1 MGHKEVLMNRE
12 LRILI
17 LEDQSTDADLM
28 EYELRKGGIIFS
40 SKRVQTKEEFL
51 RELKVFLPDLI
62 LSDYKLPSF
71 DGSSALEIVREH
83 YSDVPFIFV
92 SGTIGEELAIE
103 TLKGGATDYVLK
115 ERLTRLVPAASR
127 ALREAEDRTARKKAE
142 EQLQKRVK
150 ELEEFYDMAVGRELR
165 MIELLEEIERL
176 KVELKRY
183 GNDNE

>member
-1 MGHKEVLMNRE
+1 MPLNRK

-17 LEDQSTDADLM
+17 LEDQNADADLM

-51 RELKVFLPDLI
+51 KELNTCIPDLI
-62 LSDYKLPSF
+62 LSDYRLPSF
-71 DGSSALEIVREH
+71 DGSSALAIARENFPA
-83 YSDVPFIFV
+83 VPFIFV

-103 TLKGGATDYVLK
+103 TMKSGATDYVLK

-127 ALREAEDRTARKKAE
+127 ALLEAEERTARKKAE

-176 KVELKRY
+176 KEELKKI